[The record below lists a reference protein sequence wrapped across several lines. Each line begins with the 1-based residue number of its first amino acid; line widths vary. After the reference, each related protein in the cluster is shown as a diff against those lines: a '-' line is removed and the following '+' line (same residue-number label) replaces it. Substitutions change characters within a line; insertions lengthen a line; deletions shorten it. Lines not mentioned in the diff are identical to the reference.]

1 MGQKRD
7 TNFKT
12 AGEVRQ
18 QLRAAQMNRL
28 RYDPVTGV
36 VMGVDGLSGPRGD
49 VGVSGNPGPMSH
61 HTELYV
67 LSYAGLPFKV
77 RLKPETFAMIEDA
90 TQLNGDELSFI
101 KMVDEQEWKSIR
113 ESWAE
118 EWNNRRAYRAF
129 ELGEMMPDE

>member
-12 AGEVRQ
+12 AEERRR
-18 QLRAAQMNRL
+18 QLRAAQMNQL

-49 VGVSGNPGPMSH
+49 IGVSGTPGPVGV

-101 KMVDEQEWKSIR
+101 KVVDESEWKSIR
-113 ESWAE
+113 EAWAE
-118 EWNNRRAYRAF
+118 EWNKRQAYRAF
-129 ELGEMMPDE
+129 DLGEMMPDE

>member
-1 MGQKRD
+1 MGQKRNISPSAAD
-7 TNFKT
+7 KVRRELQ
-12 AGEVRQ
+12 AGH
-18 QLRAAQMNRL
+18 L
-28 RYDPVTGV
+28 RYDATTGV
-36 VMGVDGLSGPRGD
+36 VTKVNGTSGPRGD
-49 VGVSGNPGPMSH
+49 AGVSGTPGPMGV

-90 TQLNGDELSFI
+90 TELNGDELAFI

>member
-1 MGQKRD
+1 MGQNRD

-12 AGEVRQ
+12 AKKIRQ
-18 QLRAAQMNRL
+18 QLRDAQMNQL
-28 RYDPVTGV
+28 RHDAATGME
-36 VMGVDGLSGPRGD
+36 MGIL
-49 VGVSGNPGPMSH
+49 
-61 HTELYV
+61 HTKLYV

-101 KMVDEQEWKSIR
+101 KVMDESEWESIR

-118 EWNNRRAYRAF
+118 EWNKRRAYRAF
-129 ELGEMMPDE
+129 DLGEMMPDE